1 MAIGAALPGL
11 LFALTGFEAGAVQ
24 TADARLGIDLA
35 FAIVLGAQTLWA
47 KITGEAVEGFTT
59 IILLLLIIGA
69 VLMIALGII
78 GQYLSKIYDE
88 VKRRPRYLIRGSV
101 PERPTPAD
109 EKGETVQSRRGG
121 ERVS

>member
-1 MAIGAALPGL
+1 MTIA
-11 LFALTGFEAGAVQ
+11 Q
-24 TADARLGIDLA
+24 TAATRRRSGRK
-35 FAIVLGAQTLWA
+35 QRRM
-47 KITGEAVEGFTT
+47 
-59 IILLLLIIGA
+59 
-69 VLMIALGII
+69 LMIALGII

-101 PERPTPAD
+101 PERPAPAD